1 MSKLRFSRK
10 LLSIPYGIFL
20 GLFVIIPLIL
30 IFIYAF
36 TKEVETGV
44 TPHFWYR
51 NEGYRF
57 TFDNVVSFFG
67 NISNINTFIVSVL
80 IGIANTIICILIGY
94 PIAYI
99 LAKKEYNFSFIV
111 VILFIMPMWINF
123 VLRTSATREMF
134 YGLKTLTGIDITGAS
149 HPYLATMIGMVYN
162 YLPFVVLPLYT
173 TMIKMNRSLIEASMD
188 LGANPFQTFVKTII
202 PMTLPGVISAVN
214 MVFMPTMSS
223 FVISDVMG
231 ERQVSLI
238 GNSIQIYF
246 DQSMWHLGSFFAL
259 IMLVIIIV
267 SMIATRNME
276 KEENAR
282 GSLW

>member
-1 MSKLRFSRK
+1 MSKVRFSRK

-20 GLFVIIPLIL
+20 VLFVIVPLIL
-30 IFIYAF
+30 IFVYAF
-36 TKEVETGV
+36 TKTVDV
-44 TPHFWYR
+44 NPHFTYR
-51 NEGYRF
+51 GEGYQF

-67 NISNINTFIVSVL
+67 NISNINTFIVSVVTGL
-80 IGIANTIICILIGY
+80 LNTVICLLLGY

-99 LAKKEYNFSFIV
+99 LAKKEYKFSFII

-134 YGLKTLTGIDITGAS
+134 YGFKEITGIDITGAKY
-149 HPYLATMIGMVYN
+149 PFFATMVGMVYN
-162 YLPFVVLPLYT
+162 YLPFVVLPLYS
-173 TMIKMNRSLIEASMD
+173 TMIKMNRSLIEASYD
-188 LGANPFQTFVKTII
+188 LGANKVQTFFKTII
-202 PMTLPGVISAVN
+202 PMTMPGVISAAS

-231 ERQVSLI
+231 ERQLSLI
-238 GNSIQIYF
+238 GNIIQTYF

-267 SMIATRNME
+267 SMFLTRNME
-276 KEENAR
+276 KEENTR
-282 GSLW
+282 GGIW